1 MVDTTLSLTEI
12 TVKYFSYFSCRQKKG
27 RDGAGPNQ
35 HRPSRSVQLT
45 NELNPSGQYHRKQ

>member
-1 MVDTTLSLTEI
+1 MVDTTLPLSEI
-12 TVKYFSYFSCRQKKG
+12 TVKRFSYFTYTQTKG
-27 RDGAGPNQ
+27 RGGAGSNQ